1 MLAVA
6 NQKYIADF
14 SSKKQV
20 GNSFNFFSVQANS
33 VVFAEVEAPA
43 WLHRYGIGKQGANVR
58 KITQEFPKVH
68 IEFTEGENKIKI
80 EGPPEEV
87 EDAVKALETIVRD
100 LVRDYR
106 LLE

>member
-1 MLAVA
+1 M
-6 NQKYIADF
+6 
-14 SSKKQV
+14 
-20 GNSFNFFSVQANS
+20 
-33 VVFAEVEAPA
+33 
-43 WLHRYGIGKQGANVR
+43 IGKQGASVR

-100 LVRDYR
+100 LVRDSIWTTGITDNIYINSYNVFIT
-106 LLE
+106 LFFTTCV